1 MTWYI
6 ILGFLLSL
14 IMVLYLYNRKPNVV
28 KKFKVAYAKAY
39 HEGNSEK
46 DSLIIG
52 INSITHIQPFNQ
64 LNKHDIDDLATQ
76 YTTLAFPV
84 PALAIMLESVNRFGG
99 IDILKC

>member
-14 IMVLYLYNRKPNVV
+14 IMALYLYNRKPYVV

-39 HEGNSEK
+39 HKGNSEK

-52 INSITHIQPFNQ
+52 INSITHIQPLREKRGKRGRYPF
-64 LNKHDIDDLATQ
+64 
-76 YTTLAFPV
+76 
-84 PALAIMLESVNRFGG
+84 
-99 IDILKC
+99 ILLKP